1 MEGSLAFSLLLRY
14 TVSEQMSNT
23 ELYGEEYRDTERY
36 LKCMWEVRDRINLI
50 SSVVARQVTV
60 GREDFAAEL
69 IFLQFRKVL
78 ELIAFASL
86 TANRAKYSAAHAR
99 FAEHWRAKD
108 MLKELAKINPDFYPM
123 PLGSPVLQ
131 NGVKHCPA
139 VTDGFLTKDDF
150 AVLYGHAG
158 DILHARNPFTI
169 KPLTVNI
176 GYSVPQWVSRIQ
188 TLLGLHVMHL
198 VDGKKWIVEVPGE
211 GQIHVFPAEPT

>member
-1 MEGSLAFSLLLRY
+1 MP
-14 TVSEQMSNT
+14 NT
-23 ELYGEEYRDTERY
+23 ELYGEEYRDTELY
-36 LKCMWEVRDRINLI
+36 LKGMWEVRDRINLI
-50 SSVVARQVTV
+50 SSVVARQVAV

-86 TANRAKYSAAHAR
+86 TANRAKYSAAHGR
-99 FAEHWRAKD
+99 FAEHWRAKE

-123 PLGSPVLQ
+123 PIGSPVLQ

-150 AVLYGHAG
+150 EVLYGHAG

-211 GQIHVFPAEPT
+211 GQIHVLPAEPT